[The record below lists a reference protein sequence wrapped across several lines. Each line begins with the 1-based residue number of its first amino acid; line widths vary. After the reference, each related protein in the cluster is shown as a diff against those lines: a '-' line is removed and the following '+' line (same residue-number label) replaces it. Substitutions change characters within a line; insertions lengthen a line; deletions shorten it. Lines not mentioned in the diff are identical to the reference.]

1 MVHLWL
7 QSLSGNESNTQLS
20 FTAKEGKPDEY
31 SVNVNGKGMNQ
42 FGLFEISGL
51 ATKRA
56 ENDTYKLRLRKRYI
70 TSYKSPDGDS
80 EVDDDDTSSMYED

>member
-1 MVHLWL
+1 
-7 QSLSGNESNTQLS
+7 
-20 FTAKEGKPDEY
+20 
-31 SVNVNGKGMNQ
+31 MNQ

-56 ENDTYKLRLRKRYI
+56 ENDMSYKLRLRKRYI

-80 EVDDDDTSSMYED
+80 EDDDDDTSSMYED